1 MIDIIDKNFIHAD
14 ILIENSQGKQKWFSF
29 PHYALDAIIFAGDDP
44 KKYTIVKV
52 VSPFKIHPHAS
63 LEALDDLFL
72 YLRQERINTIN
83 DLANYWKKKNLPI
96 KNPTVQDLLNAYCIS
111 KKISLIF

>member
-1 MIDIIDKNFIHAD
+1 MIDIVDENFIHAD
-14 ILIENSQGKQKWFSF
+14 ILIENSQGEQKWFAF
-29 PHYALDAIIFAGDDP
+29 PHYA
-44 KKYTIVKV
+44 KYTIVKV

-63 LEALDDLFL
+63 LEALDDLL
-72 YLRQERINTIN
+72 IYLRHERINSME

>member
-1 MIDIIDKNFIHAD
+1 MIDIVDKNLIHAD
-14 ILIENSQGKQKWFSF
+14 ILIENSQGKQKWFAF

-63 LEALDDLFL
+63 LEALDDLLL
-72 YLRQERINTIN
+72 YFRHERINSME
-83 DLANYWKKKNLPI
+83 DLAKYWQKKRLPI
-96 KNPTVQDLLNAYCIS
+96 NNLAERDLLNAYCIS